1 MLRVAALLALAA
13 CGDDVEVFGEPASIE
28 ISFPSVANRKL
39 DLLLQID
46 DSAAGGAEV
55 QLALSQSLPALLDAL
70 SSVTGSLPDL
80 HVGLITSD
88 LGTLGS
94 ASDVPGEAIGQL
106 GSGGCAGS
114 GKNGQLHTYGAGVT
128 DSFLIDED
136 DGANGRRT
144 NYQGTLLTTLAS
156 MIRGAGGGGCGFE
169 QPLHATRRALGHP
182 ANQGFVRADAHL
194 AIVLLSDEDDCSFTD
209 PGLVSADTSVLG
221 PLQSFRC
228 TSEGVTCDQ
237 PIDEVGVKTGCRPR
251 EDSAYLESTETTRTF
266 LTDLRP
272 DPSSLTV
279 AAIVGDLTPFEVQ
292 PRSPPGGGTPVLGLA
307 NVCSGVAP
315 MALTAMNP
323 GVRTAA
329 LARSF
334 GGRGVVTSSCSP
346 DLGPQ
351 LREIGRL
358 LKHPLGVVC
367 LDSSHLADSSTE
379 PGIQPACKLTEI
391 ADGIET
397 PIRACP
403 LDGDCFEIVA
413 DAAACAETSNHL
425 RLVVRRS
432 TTPASGAYV
441 RARCATAGL

>member
-13 CGDDVEVFGEPASIE
+13 CGDNLEVFGEPASID
-28 ISFPSVANRKL
+28 ITFPSVANRKL

-55 QLALSQSLPALLDAL
+55 QNALAQSLPALLEAL

-80 HVGLITSD
+80 HVGIITSD

-94 ASDVPGEAIGQL
+94 GDPAPGPSIGQI
-106 GSGGCAGS
+106 GNGGCVGS
-114 GKNGQLHTYGAGVT
+114 GKDGQLHTNGAPVT
-128 DSFLIDED
+128 DAFLVDED
-136 DGANGRRT
+136 DRANGRRT
-144 NYQGTLLTTLAS
+144 NYQGTLLATLTT

-182 ANQGFVRADAHL
+182 ANQGFVRSDAHL
-194 AIVLLSDEDDCSFTD
+194 AIVILSDEDDCSFSN
-209 PGLVSADTSVLG
+209 PALVSSDPSVLG

-228 TSEGVTCDQ
+228 TKEGVTCDQ
-237 PIDEVGVKTGCRPR
+237 PLDEVGVKTGCRPR
-251 EDSAYLESTETTRTF
+251 DDSAYVEGIELTRTF
-266 LTDLRP
+266 LSQLRP

-279 AAIVGDLTPFEVQ
+279 AAIVGDPTPFEVDLH
-292 PRSPPGGGTPVLGLA
+292 SPPGGGTAFAALA
-307 NVCSGVAP
+307 ATCTPP
-315 MALTAMNP
+315 MAPTSVHP

-329 LARSF
+329 LVRSF
-334 GGRGVVTSSCSP
+334 DGRGAVTSVCSD
-346 DLGPQ
+346 DLAPQ

-358 LKHPLGVVC
+358 LKHPLGVIC

-379 PGIQPACKLTEI
+379 VGVQPACKVAEI
-391 ADGIET
+391 VDGVET
-397 PIRACP
+397 AIRACP
-403 LDGDCFEIVA
+403 LEEDCFEVVA
-413 DAAACAETSNHL
+413 DAAACPETTDHL

-432 TTPASGAYV
+432 SMPAGGAYV